1 MEEEF
6 TKEQLK
12 ELQQVIKM
20 NINRSKAP
28 DQEDELLTREKR
40 K

>member
-12 ELQQVIKM
+12 ELQQVIKK
-20 NINRSKAP
+20 NQKQNKN
-28 DQEDELLTREKR
+28 EDELEIMTSE
-40 K
+40 